1 MWDAVSFLCVLLRLS
16 AICRCTVASTSYLG
30 CGISIEFAL
39 CNFFSNL
46 QAFLEHFMF
55 DFHN

>member
-1 MWDAVSFLCVLLRLS
+1 MAPAAHLS
-16 AICRCTVASTSYLG
+16 CEM
-30 CGISIEFAL
+30 SIGFAL